1 MINDDIAMMAIFGV
15 FVLILLLVAIYAD
28 HHRALEKE
36 ALTPKVA
43 DDTSSETIAIICA
56 ETMSSDNL

>member
-1 MINDDIAMMAIFGV
+1 MMNNDIAMMVILGA
-15 FVLILLLVAIYAD
+15 FVLILLLVAVYAD
-28 HHRALEKE
+28 RHRAPEKE
-36 ALTPKVA
+36 APAPKAA